1 MRLVFASDSLK
12 GTISSAET
20 AELLGEAAQRAFPGC
35 ETRAVP
41 MADGG
46 EGTTEAL
53 VAASGGKLLRR
64 VVEGPLEGEV
74 NACVG
79 LLGEGRAVIEMAS
92 AAGLT
97 LVPESLRDPLGSST
111 RGVGQLVLAALD
123 EGCRDITIALGG
135 SATNDGGMG
144 MLAALGAR
152 FLDEAGIELRG
163 TARDLGRVRRIDI
176 SGLDDRL
183 AEARVTAMC
192 DVDNPLTGPSGATAT
207 FGPQKGVLAD
217 EVPEVDGWMRS
228 FAEVA
233 AQTLGRDASSEPG
246 AGAAGGLGF
255 ACHAF
260 LGARLVRGV
269 DRVIEL
275 ADLDGLLRGADAC
288 VTGEGRL
295 DAQTARGKVVWGV
308 ARACKRGGVPCVALV
323 GTALPGADRLEG
335 LSAVVQTAPPDMP
348 LEEALERAVE
358 LYRAGAEK
366 TMEVVG
372 RIIDKK

>member
-135 SATNDGGMG
+135 SATNDCGMG

-152 FLDEAGIELRG
+152 FLDETGNELRG
-163 TARDLGRVRRIDI
+163 TARDLRRVRRIDI
-176 SGLDDRL
+176 SGLDARL

-192 DVDNPLTGPSGATAT
+192 DVDNPLTGPSGATST

-255 ACHAF
+255 ACQAF

-308 ARACKRGGVPCVALV
+308 ARACKRSGVPCVALV